1 MQNAKFLKLLK
12 KVGYFYTMKKDIY
25 AKMQILSESAK
36 YDVSCSSSGSD
47 SNYKTGELGATH
59 NSGICHSFSA
69 DGRCISL
76 LKVLLTNYCIYDC
89 AYCINRSSNDIER
102 VAFSPR
108 ELAEITINFYK
119 RNYIEGLFL
128 SSGII
133 ESENHTME
141 LILRVLKLLR
151 HEYKFN
157 GYIHV
162 KLIPGS
168 DDVLIDEVVRLAS
181 RVSSNIELPSD
192 KSLKLLAPNKTKS
205 KVLQPL
211 KLARDLS
218 LERTNKPIGMSTQ
231 LIVGATPESDLD
243 ILKLSSVLY
252 DKGLLKRVYYS
263 AYIPVNDDKNLPT
276 IVAKPPL
283 LREHRLY
290 QADWLLRFYG
300 FSYDEILTA
309 HTPNLDEELDPKT
322 MWALNNLH
330 LFPVE
335 INRASKE
342 ELIRIPGI
350 GVRGAHKILKARR
363 YKRLGFEDLKALKIS
378 LKRARY
384 FISCEREFERSISF
398 YPEKIK
404 EALLKPEEK
413 AQPNLFDVSGISGEI

>member
-1 MQNAKFLKLLK
+1 
-12 KVGYFYTMKKDIY
+12 MKKDIY
-25 AKMQILSESAK
+25 AKMQILSDSAK

-47 SNYKTGELGATH
+47 SNYKMGELGATH
-59 NSGICHSFSA
+59 NSGICHTFSA

-89 AYCINRSSNDIER
+89 AYCINRASNDIER
-102 VAFSPR
+102 AAFSPR
-108 ELAEITINFYK
+108 ELADITINFYK

-151 HEYKFN
+151 YEHKFN

-168 DDVLIDEVVRLAS
+168 DEVLIAEVVRLAS

-192 KSLKLLAPNKTKS
+192 NSLKLLAPNKTKA

-218 LERTNKPIGMSTQ
+218 LERENKPIGMSTQ
-231 LIVGATPESDLD
+231 LIVGATPESDFD

-252 DKGLLKRVYYS
+252 DKALLKRVYYS
-263 AYIPVNDDKNLPT
+263 AYIPVNDDKNLPA
-276 IVAKPPL
+276 IIQKPPL
-283 LREHRLY
+283 VREHRLY

-300 FSYDEILTA
+300 FSYDEILTSQA
-309 HTPNLDEELDPKT
+309 PNLDEDLDPKT
-322 MWALNNLH
+322 MWALSNLH
-330 LFPVE
+330 LFPIE

-350 GVRGAHKILKARR
+350 GVRGAFKILKARR
-363 YKRLGFEDLKALKIS
+363 FKRLDFADLKALKIS
-378 LKRARY
+378 MKRAQY
-384 FISCEREFERSISF
+384 FITCEREFQREIAL
-398 YPEKIK
+398 YPENIRA
-404 EALLKPEEK
+404 ALTKPEPTK
-413 AQPNLFDVSGISGEI
+413 QPTLFDVSGITGEL